1 MREGGCKNKSE
12 VKVKGSRYYPRKQ
25 TPKDPMQRH
34 TDCCASLS
42 KKTASRVLADGWIQ
56 TQSKRRNQIP
66 KRRKKQNHIMNQ
78 IKKHYLFSW
87 IWKLN
92 TIKRQISKH
101 EKWRFSWQKPK
112 TNLKM
117 AKSAT
122 LKIPTPHDLS
132 FITHNISLAA
142 PHNGLNREAPP
153 KRGYG
158 REGISLVEEV
168 GNLSFEKVQ
177 QSYLTERFI
186 LWLWKSQE
194 NIIVVLRFFHSLNK
208 VHL

>member
-42 KKTASRVLADGWIQ
+42 KKSLSRWMDSDTIKKKKSG
-56 TQSKRRNQIP
+56 TK
-66 KRRKKQNHIMNQ
+66 KEKKQNHIMNQ

-122 LKIPTPHDLS
+122 LKIPTAHNLS

-168 GNLSFEKVQ
+168 GNLSFEKVK

-194 NIIVVLRFFHSLNK
+194 NRIVVLRFFHSLNK

>member
-1 MREGGCKNKSE
+1 MHPCQK
-12 VKVKGSRYYPRKQ
+12 
-25 TPKDPMQRH
+25 
-34 TDCCASLS
+34 
-42 KKTASRVLADGWIQ
+42 RVLADGWIQ

-122 LKIPTPHDLS
+122 LKIPIAHNLS